1 MPPHN
6 IPAKTGRATVK
17 HRNGYSEMYELEN
30 SREDKKG
37 LSRSGVMAII
47 APFRWLI
54 VQAVVLFV
62 AAGHLDMPRAWIYL
76 CLNFV
81 FSTAGVII
89 IWKLMPELLNRRGG
103 INPGTKPWDKVILLT
118 YFPIILF
125 IMPLIAGLDVGRYKW
140 SNLSVHFTILGIA
153 LYAFAFLIAQW
164 AMVENRFFEGTMRI
178 QEDREHIVITTGPYR
193 IVRHPGYVGM
203 ILASLSP
210 PLIIGSLY
218 ALIPAGLGIILII
231 MRTFLEDKTLRN
243 ELNGY
248 SKYTEEVRYRLV
260 PGIW

>member
-1 MPPHN
+1 MDE
-6 IPAKTGRATVK
+6 A
-17 HRNGYSEMYELEN
+17 RNNTEGKKRLSKSGY
-30 SREDKKG
+30 
-37 LSRSGVMAII
+37 MAII

-54 VQAVVLFV
+54 IQAVSLFL
-62 AAGHLDMPRAWIYL
+62 AAGHLDIPRAWIYL

-89 IWKLMPELLNRRGG
+89 IWKLTPELLNQRGG
-103 INPGTKPWDKVILLT
+103 INPGTKSWDKVILLT
-118 YFPIILF
+118 YFPVILVVL
-125 IMPLIAGLDVGRYKW
+125 PLTAGLDVGRLNW
-140 SNLSVHFTILGIA
+140 SNLSIHFTILGIA
-153 LYAFAFLIAQW
+153 LYALAFFIAQW
-164 AMVENRFFEGTMRI
+164 AMVKNKFFEGTMRI
-178 QEDREHIVITTGPYR
+178 QENRDHSVITTGPYR

-218 ALIPAGLGIILII
+218 ALIPAGLGIILVII
-231 MRTFLEDKTLRN
+231 RTSLEDKTLRN

-248 SKYTEEVRYRLV
+248 TEYAKEVRYRLV